1 MRLLCFSGKRTF
13 FWAGPAPRV
22 VIMNPEMV
30 KEVLNKNF
38 KYQKTKEH
46 PMFKLFIHGLP
57 TIDGSEWTTHRR
69 LLNPAFHA
77 EKLKVM
83 I

>member
-1 MRLLCFSGKRTF
+1 
-13 FWAGPAPRV
+13 
-22 VIMNPEMV
+22 MNPEMV

-77 EKLKVM
+77 EKLKVNDLSSHKYCACCE
-83 I
+83 IIKI